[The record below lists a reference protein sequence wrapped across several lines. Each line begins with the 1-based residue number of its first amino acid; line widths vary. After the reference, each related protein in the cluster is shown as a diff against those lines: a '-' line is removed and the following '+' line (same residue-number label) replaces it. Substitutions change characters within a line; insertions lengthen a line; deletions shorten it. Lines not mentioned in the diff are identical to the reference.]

1 VKPISQT
8 ARWLCIATVLVVG
21 VAGLM
26 PRSAVAAPRLRS
38 TDHFLISYRSGF
50 GSGASSETYVDWV
63 EAGLET
69 AVSVLL
75 KAGFSIYS
83 GQIPVYL
90 VDSVTGELGAEYL
103 EFDGDGGWS
112 PVIEIAVEATMAEYL
127 AYAYVETTMED
138 LVRSTCAHEVFHVV
152 QEYHSAHGIGDISE
166 QSWIEAHAT
175 AVQEF
180 VVPTANDY
188 LEPALEFLLAPDGMA
203 FLQRT
208 YDAGIFWVFAMQCYG
223 IDVIFEVMLASAVYD
238 GIHALD
244 AGLHPFGTSFLD
256 LWSEFA
262 VALATNALPDAAVI
276 ASAVPMEEGHGWWTR
291 TRDPAPIPPPVHHA
305 TWTGEAVTIDAV
317 NARQQSEWIPLYED
331 DPIGTS
337 LRIAH
342 AYGIDVVEVLI
353 EAPKPLL
360 ITFDGASDS
369 TFRTWIASETADGW
383 TSLPL
388 NGTATIEPD
397 EAISRLRLV
406 VTRSEPGSGA
416 YTVVLRSP

>member
-1 VKPISQT
+1 MKSIPQT
-8 ARWLCIATVLVVG
+8 ALRLCIAAVLMIG
-21 VAGLM
+21 VAGLITR
-26 PRSAVAAPRLRS
+26 PAVAAPRVRS

-50 GSGASSETYVDWV
+50 GSSASSETYIDWV
-63 EAGLET
+63 EDGLEA
-69 AVSVLL
+69 AVAAFL

-103 EFDGDGGWS
+103 ESDGAGGCS

-127 AYAYVETTMED
+127 TYAYVETTMED
-138 LVRSTCAHEVFHVV
+138 LVHSTCAHEVFHVV

-208 YDAGIFWVFAMQCYG
+208 YDAGIFWVFAMQRYG
-223 IDVIFEVMLASAVYD
+223 VDVILKVMLASAVYD

-244 AGLHPFGTSFLD
+244 AALHPFGTSFLD

-262 VALATNALPDAAVI
+262 VALATNALPDAAMI

-305 TWTGEAVTIDAV
+305 TWTGEVVTIDAV

-337 LRIAH
+337 LRVAH
-342 AYGIDVVEVLI
+342 AYGVDVVEILI
-353 EAPKPLL
+353 DVPKPLL

-383 TSLPL
+383 TTLPFSD
-388 NGTATIEPD
+388 TATIELD
-397 EAISRLRLV
+397 DGVSRLRLV
-406 VTRSEPGSGA
+406 VTRSEPGSGV
-416 YTVVLRSP
+416 YTVILRAP